1 MFVKIGAKVIEA
13 EDFLNIFLRFW
24 VFEVNFLIKV
34 FLIKK
39 KTCMEIA
46 NENVQKHLGLFLD
59 VKLNFLEHINE
70 KIKKANKGIDVIKL
84 INLSL
89 PFFIDNNLQ
98 I

>member
-1 MFVKIGAKVIEA
+1 MFFKIGAKVIEA
-13 EDFLNIFLRFW
+13 GDFLNIFLRFW

-59 VKLNFLEHINE
+59 VKS
-70 KIKKANKGIDVIKL
+70 
-84 INLSL
+84 NLSTYHYRSL
-89 PFFIDNNLQ
+89 LITIYKSRPHLDFGDI